1 MTDTP
6 NRPPQRLRIR
16 PLPDQER
23 LRSLFRY
30 DDRGLLF
37 WREKVN
43 SQVDLAK
50 PAGYIGPKGYRH
62 VGLNGVM
69 HKHHRLVWCYFN
81 GDPGNLLIDHINYMP
96 GDDRIENL
104 RLATMSENKR
114 NMPAPT
120 TYSSGSKGSHFTRRQ
135 TNGGRRSKKMA
146 QHGTWAI
153 TTRLRRLLTSTFKLL
168 PSCMASTL
176 LLALNSVK
184 VTPMTKRLPLWE
196 VLADAFDKAV
206 PTACFYGSEMLARCK
221 AAEIRALRDW
231 LVPEEQPPLGP
242 AGKAHM
248 ALRAL
253 LTAEADRAERGDH
266 G

>member
-23 LRSLFRY
+23 LRYLFRY

-114 NMPAPT
+114 DMPAPT
-120 TYSSGSKGSHFTRRQ
+120 TNSSGYKGVSFHKATNKWRAQIKKDGATRHL
-135 TNGGRRSKKMA
+135 GYYDSPK
-146 QHGTWAI
+146 
-153 TTRLRRLLTSTFKLL
+153 
-168 PSCMASTL
+168 
-176 LLALNSVK
+176 
-184 VTPMTKRLPLWE
+184 E
-196 VLADAFDKAV
+196 AFDV
-206 PTACFYGSEMLARCK
+206 YVQT
-221 AAEIRALRDW
+221 AAELYGEYAF
-231 LVPEEQPPLGP
+231 
-242 AGKAHM
+242 AGVE
-248 ALRAL
+248 LSQGNSN
-253 LTAEADRAERGDH
+253 D
-266 G
+266 